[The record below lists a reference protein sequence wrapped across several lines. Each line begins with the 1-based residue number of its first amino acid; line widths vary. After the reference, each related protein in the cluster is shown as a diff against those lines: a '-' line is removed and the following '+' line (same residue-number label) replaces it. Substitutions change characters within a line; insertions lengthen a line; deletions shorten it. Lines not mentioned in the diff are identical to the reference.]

1 MGNEGICFDA
11 LETLRGVKNI
21 SIVRMVNCADNA
33 RQLWSYDFRTQQIFQ
48 ESSKYCL
55 TRSPTIERGLIRGS
69 NSKFKALIELC
80 STSKLQKWILLP
92 FAWK

>member
-11 LETLRGVKNI
+11 LETVRGGRNT
-21 SIVRMVNCADNA
+21 SIVRMVNCADTL
-33 RQLWSYDFRTQQIFQ
+33 RQVWSYNFRTQQISQ

-55 TRSPTIERGLIRGS
+55 ARSLTIKKNPIPGF
-69 NSKFKALIELC
+69 NSKFEALIELC

>member
-11 LETLRGVKNI
+11 IEILRGGKNM
-21 SIVRMVNCADNA
+21 SIVRMVSCADTL
-33 RQLWSYDFRTQQIFQ
+33 RQLWSYNFRTQQISQ

-55 TRSPTIERGLIRGS
+55 ARSPTIKRDLASGS
-69 NSKFKALIELC
+69 TSKFNVLIELC

-92 FAWK
+92 FAWN